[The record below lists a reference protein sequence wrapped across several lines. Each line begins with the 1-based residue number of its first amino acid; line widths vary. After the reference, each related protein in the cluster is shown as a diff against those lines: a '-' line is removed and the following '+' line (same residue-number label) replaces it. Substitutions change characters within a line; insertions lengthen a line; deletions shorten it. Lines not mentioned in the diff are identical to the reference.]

1 MKVRDNELPFE
12 EIAEL
17 YERDPQEI
25 SEAYE
30 EWIDLRK
37 GRQRAAAPD
46 IRLLASL
53 SNLSTTSVS
62 NFLRSKPGSLS
73 EAKERR
79 LAQLIEI
86 VGYVPS
92 SAAQS
97 LRGRQTNVI
106 GIALPLSSV
115 SPDFYM
121 EILGGIKHEADILGY
136 KHFIFNVTSE
146 DARVDFFGSM
156 PFLGIVDGLI
166 VIGLHIDDSRLRIL
180 DKHNLPVTVV
190 HNRIASSPVISNL
203 IAQDEKPLYELIDRH
218 LIRHH
223 GYRRLALVTL
233 PTTNPLRM
241 GDTTRAD
248 WSRANRLNAYL
259 KALETNQIQYDP
271 DLIFEVREHSF
282 EEGYRAFDLI
292 RQRNVELPSD
302 RKIEAVVCTSDTL
315 AAGIIRAARRYDMPI
330 PVTGFDNLPV
340 AELLD
345 ITTVDQRA
353 REVGRLAFRQLY
365 NALSYYRRKGEYPAF
380 AEEGINMQAVIRLS
394 CGCTF

>member
-1 MKVRDNELPFE
+1 MQIGNNELPIE
-12 EIAEL
+12 EIAGIC
-17 YERDPQEI
+17 ERDPQEI
-25 SEAYE
+25 TEAYE

-37 GRQRAAAPD
+37 GRQRTAAPD

-73 EAKERR
+73 ETNERR

-97 LRGRQTNVI
+97 LRGRQTNMV

-136 KHFIFNVTSE
+136 QHFIFNVTSE
-146 DARVDFFGSM
+146 EARDDFFGSM

-180 DKHNLPVTVV
+180 DNHNLPVTVV
-190 HNRIASSPVISNL
+190 HNRIAASPVISNL
-203 IAQDEKPLYELIDRH
+203 VAQDEKPLHELIDRH

-223 GYRRLALVTL
+223 GYRRLSLVTL

-241 GDTTRAD
+241 GDCTRDD
-248 WSRANRLNAYL
+248 WSRANRINAYL
-259 KALETNQIQYDP
+259 TAIEKNQILYDP
-271 DLIFEVREHSF
+271 DIVFEVPEHSF

-292 RQRNVELPSD
+292 RQKNEELPSD
-302 RKIEAVVCTSDTL
+302 KKIEAVVCTSDTL
-315 AAGIIRAARRYDMPI
+315 AAGVITAANRNNMPI

-345 ITTVDQRA
+345 ITTVDQQA
-353 REVGRLAFRQLY
+353 RDVGRLAFRQLY
-365 NALSYYRRKGEYPAF
+365 NALSYYRRKGEYPSF
-380 AEEGINMQAVIRLS
+380 VEEGINMQVVIRRS